1 MGSREDIDR
10 LIDAVRSLEDRVRE
24 LEGQGGGDV
33 VVQGF
38 EADEPDEEFDED
50 GSEYKANSVS
60 DRRVPRAQPE
70 SGNVIESWYT
80 LEAVRGAIAS
90 GGRVSDGG
98 QFLWESTQG

>member
-24 LEGQGGGDV
+24 LEGQSGGDLV
-33 VVQGF
+33 IEGF
-38 EADEPDEEFDED
+38 KNEDADEEFDED

-60 DRRVPRAQPE
+60 DRRIPR
-70 SGNVIESWYT
+70 SGVLPCSCGYAGHS

-98 QFLWESTQG
+98 QFLWESAQG